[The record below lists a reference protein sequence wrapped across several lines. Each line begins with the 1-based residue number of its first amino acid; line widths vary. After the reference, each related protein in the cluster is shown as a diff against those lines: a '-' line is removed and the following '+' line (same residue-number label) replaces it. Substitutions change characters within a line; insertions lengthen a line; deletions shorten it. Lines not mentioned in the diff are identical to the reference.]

1 MRKYVKTPTVYQM
14 EAAECG
20 AASLAMVFSFFGKH
34 FSMEQ
39 LRAETGVSRDGC
51 NAGNLFRV
59 AEKYGLECHGYKKKA
74 ESLSKL
80 KPPCILYWEFN
91 HFVVFEGFRG
101 GYVYINDPAYGRR
114 RLTKKELKQ
123 GYAGAVLTFKKTTSF
138 RKTER
143 RGSLYGIVKNRIAD
157 QWDMMLR
164 VFGVSLLMMFPGVLS
179 VVLVQQF
186 IDRVMIQ
193 GQTEVHAYILGA
205 MAVVLLVYL
214 ILMGYRD
221 CMQEKLEKRAMLFSL
236 RGLLDKLLRLPISF
250 FEQRYPGDLS
260 VRIENH
266 SKVNRYLMKD
276 FMENVQMILHSV
288 FYLILIFIYHPV
300 LGGTVLCSACLSVAV
315 LKGYEAVASNVAVL
329 VQQETGKLAGM
340 IGAGVRMKM
349 TLKVSGAETAYLKKL
364 KEQQKRKDKRE
375 QSLHFCRNVADVM
388 TELIKWVTIAVLFAV
403 GNRQIVQGNLSLGM
417 LAAVVLLYL
426 AFDKPVQ
433 MVARKLDHIQ
443 RAKAEIMREEDIY
456 RHPFDDTLNKQNRK
470 KNITEKLDGAIE
482 LRNVSFRYSN
492 LQKPVLKHISF
503 RMECGL
509 RYALVGP
516 SGAGKST
523 LLNVMN
529 GLYLPEEGTVF
540 LDGTDRNRIPKEV
553 RTASVSNVS
562 SNGVFFDGSIRENL
576 TMWNPNISESDLVW
590 AAKDACIHDEIVNK
604 PGAYEYRLTE
614 DASNLSGG
622 QRQRLEIA
630 RALATNPSI
639 LILDEATSAL
649 DPMVE
654 KRIMDNIKR
663 RGCTCIIAA
672 QRLSAVRDCDRIL
685 VLKGGNL
692 VQDGTHE
699 ELMLQEGIYRTLVN
713 SK

>member
-1 MRKYVKTPTVYQM
+1 MKKYVKTPTVYQM

-20 AASLAMVFSFFGKH
+20 AASLAMVFSFFGRH

-51 NAGNLFRV
+51 NAGNLFRT
-59 AEKYGLECHGYKKKA
+59 AKKYGLECHGYKKPVEA
-74 ESLSKL
+74 LSKL
-80 KPPCILYWEFN
+80 NPPCILHWEFN
-91 HFVVFEGFRG
+91 HFVVLEGFRG
-101 GYVYINDPAYGRR
+101 RYAYINDPAYGRR
-114 RLTKKELKQ
+114 RLTKEELKQ
-123 GYAGAVLTFKKTTSF
+123 GYSGAVLTFKKTSSF
-138 RKTER
+138 CKTEE
-143 RGSLYGIVKNRIAD
+143 RGGWCRITKNRVAD
-157 QWDMMLR
+157 QWDIMLR
-164 VFGVSLLMMFPGVLS
+164 VFGISLLMMFPGVLS
-179 VVLVQQF
+179 VVLIQQF
-186 IDRVMIQ
+186 IDRVMIH
-193 GQTEVHAYILGA
+193 GQSEICNYIFGA

-214 ILMGYRD
+214 ILIIYRNVL
-221 CMQEKLEKRAMLFSL
+221 QEKLEKRALLFSL
-236 RGLLDKLLRLPISF
+236 HSMLDKLLRLPISF
-250 FEQRYPGDLS
+250 FEQRYPGDIS

-266 SKVNRYLMKD
+266 AKVNHYLVKD

-288 FYLILIFIYHPV
+288 FYLILIFLYHPL
-300 LGGTVLCSACLSVAV
+300 LGGTVLCSACLSAAV
-315 LKGYEAVASNVAVL
+315 LRRYEAEASNMAVL

-349 TLKVSGAETAYLKKL
+349 TLTVSGAEQSYLKKL

-375 QSLHFCRNVADVM
+375 QRLHFYRNVADVV
-388 TELIKWVTIAVLFAV
+388 TELIKWVTIAVLFAL

-417 LAAVVLLYL
+417 LVAVVLLYL
-426 AFDKPVQ
+426 AFVRPVQ
-433 MVARKLDHIQ
+433 KIAVGLDHMQ
-443 RAKAEIMREEDIY
+443 RVKAEVMREEDIY
-456 RHPFDDTLNKQNRK
+456 KYPSDEKTEKRNKEK
-470 KNITEKLDGAIE
+470 SMAEKLDGAIE
-482 LRNVSFRYSN
+482 LRNVSFGYDS
-492 LQKPVLKHISF
+492 LHKPVLKHISF

-523 LLNVMN
+523 LLNVVS
-529 GLYLPEEGTVF
+529 GLYLPTEGTVF
-540 LDGTDRNRIPKEV
+540 FDGTDRSRIPKEV
-553 RTASVSNVS
+553 RTASLSAVS

-576 TMWNPNISESDLVW
+576 TMWNPNISDSDLVR
-590 AAKDACIHDEIVNK
+590 AAKDACIHEEIVNK
-604 PGAYEYRLTE
+604 PGAYEFRLAE

-630 RALATNPSI
+630 RALVTNPSI

-649 DPMVE
+649 DSMVE
-654 KRIMDNIKR
+654 KQIMDNIKR

-685 VLKGGNL
+685 VLEGGKL

-699 ELMLQEGIYRTLVN
+699 ELILQEGIYRTLVN